1 MSNMYTRCM
10 ESKPR
15 LWAIVWRCGD
25 SWQGTLP
32 MTASEA
38 VREFVIAH
46 AMGVQVTLLKL
57 VGDRSRWYSANVRDG
72 GWSLLAS
79 RRVWSA

>member
-1 MSNMYTRCM
+1 
-10 ESKPR
+10 
-15 LWAIVWRCGD
+15 
-25 SWQGTLP
+25 

-38 VREFVIAH
+38 IREFVIAH
-46 AMGVQVTLLKL
+46 GMGVQVRLLKL
-57 VGDRSRWYSANVRDG
+57 VGDRLEWYQINIRDG